1 MIKYW
6 VIKHL
11 ILLKIRNIINI
22 NAELLQWSINVLIE
36 RTSGG
41 SATLSRSETL
51 GTRYRSAIKSENSLR
66 KQLAEEIHKPIIRK
80 FKKEK
85 DTYLL

>member
-1 MIKYW
+1 M
-6 VIKHL
+6 
-11 ILLKIRNIINI
+11 LKIPNIIDI

-41 SATLSRSETL
+41 SATPARSETS
-51 GTRYRSAIKSENSLR
+51 GTRYRSAIKSENSL
-66 KQLAEEIHKPIIRK
+66 KKELGEELHKPIIRK
-80 FKKEK
+80 FKKKK